1 MKIICSIVVSVLL
14 SNIIIAQS
22 ATDVNIHDTRAANL
36 PPLSFS
42 TYPGNAGMSM
52 RTRFDF
58 KDRNTIGAPGSGY
71 YSTLMTIPQWGDNSG
86 GKMHQ
91 LSFNDGGIFYRQGVP
106 SATSWENWQK
116 LLIENE
122 FGNVG
127 VGTQT
132 PNSKFSLANSIDYG
146 VHGPNATSLEA
157 RNLNNNGTGGYIQ
170 ISGYTG
176 NTIASYQFGGIS
188 GGKSTNIGDGNY
200 GGYLSFWTTSSGNNI
215 EWNSAFH
222 ERLRITNN
230 GNVGIG
236 TISPTERLSVNG
248 NIRAKKLI
256 VSQQNWSDYVFYK
269 NYKLRPLNELEKFIQ
284 KYQHLPDV
292 PSTKEVQSKGINV
305 GETQALLLKKI
316 EELTLYVIELKKENL
331 TQQQEINDLKKKN
344 SINK

>member
-1 MKIICSIVVSVLL
+1 MKIIISIVFSVLL

-22 ATDVNIHDTRAANL
+22 ATDVNIHDTRSSN
-36 PPLSFS
+36 PSPSNFS
-42 TYPGNAGMSM
+42 STSGNPFKV
-52 RTRFDF
+52 RFDF
-58 KDRNTIGAPGSGY
+58 KERGVLGVPGSSN
-71 YSTLMTIPQWGDNSG
+71 YSTLMTIPQWNDNSG
-86 GKMHQ
+86 DKMHQ
-91 LSFNDGGIFYRQGVP
+91 LNFNNGGIFYRQGLP

-116 LLIENE
+116 LVIENE
-122 FGNVG
+122 SGNVG

-176 NTIASYQFGGIS
+176 NTVASYQFGGIS

-215 EWNSAFH
+215 EWNSSFH
-222 ERLRITNN
+222 ERLRITNI

-236 TISPTERLSVNG
+236 TTTPTEKLSVNG

-269 NYKLRPLNELEKFIQ
+269 GYKLRPLNELEKYIE

-305 GETQALLLKKI
+305 GDTQALLLKKI
-316 EELTLYVIELKKENL
+316 EELTLYI
-331 TQQQEINDLKKKN
+331 IDLKNVQDQLVQKV
-344 SINK
+344 NKIEKESYK